1 MFLKFSFLSLKF
13 VSVLIKNFK
22 TMKRTVN
29 TILIFILSVG
39 LFSATSSKIE
49 SKTGKVAIISFET
62 EVIDYGTIEQHSD
75 GTRLFAFTNEGDA
88 PLLITNVK
96 TSCGCTVP
104 SYSKEPILPGK
115 SGELKIKYDTKRLG
129 AFTKTITVTSNAE
142 GGNKILKIK
151 GNIVASK

>member
-1 MFLKFSFLSLKF
+1 
-13 VSVLIKNFK
+13 
-22 TMKRTVN
+22 MKRTVN

-39 LFSATSSKIE
+39 LFNATSNKIE

-75 GTRLFAFTNEGDA
+75 GSRLFAFTNEGDA

-129 AFTKTITVTSNAE
+129 VFTKTITVTSNAE

>member
-1 MFLKFSFLSLKF
+1 
-13 VSVLIKNFK
+13 
-22 TMKRTVN
+22 MKRTVN
-29 TILIFILSVG
+29 TILILILSVG
-39 LFSATSSKIE
+39 LFNATSNNTVSKGNKIAVI
-49 SKTGKVAIISFET
+49 KFET

-75 GTRLFAFTNEGDA
+75 GARLFTFTNEGDA

-104 SYSKEPILPGK
+104 SYSKVPILPGK
-115 SGELKIKYDTKRLG
+115 TGELNIKYDTKRLG
-129 AFTKTITVTSNAE
+129 AFTKTITVISNAE